1 MLIVDPGR
9 NHREAKNFN
18 LPCFPLRQPYDFP
31 TVVSE
36 PGLKEFSRR
45 GGSRSVTCDEVLTL
59 TPCGPGGRVGHVE
72 TQTVKLALRYT
83 WWSPCGDRKGTKWD

>member
-1 MLIVDPGR
+1 MAIVFDTFSFSGIR
-9 NHREAKNFN
+9 A
-18 LPCFPLRQPYDFP
+18 
-31 TVVSE
+31 S
-36 PGLKEFSRR
+36 LKEFYRR